1 MADGF
6 IGKDIPIVH
15 RVVRSYT
22 EEDKKSK
29 AKNKKAGWVILSR
42 AMPFLQSDTNQYLL
56 TAFLPSPPKS
66 YSQKETTTLP
76 TTQSYTPQD
85 RIS

>member
-1 MADGF
+1 MRGLRWEKLWFITFEVRNIDGIIAGAKMADGF

-29 AKNKKAGWVILSR
+29 AKNKKAGCVMLSR
-42 AMPFLQSDTNQYLL
+42 AMFDY
-56 TAFLPSPPKS
+56 SPI
-66 YSQKETTTLP
+66 L
-76 TTQSYTPQD
+76 
-85 RIS
+85 INI